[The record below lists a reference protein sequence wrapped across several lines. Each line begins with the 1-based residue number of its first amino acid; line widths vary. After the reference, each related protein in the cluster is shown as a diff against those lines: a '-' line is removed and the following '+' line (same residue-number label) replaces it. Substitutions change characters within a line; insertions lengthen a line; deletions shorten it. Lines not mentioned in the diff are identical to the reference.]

1 MTPSQSSCLL
11 LSSFGIVENSFYFVA
26 AGGGGAIFN
35 PATRRRSEGNDAS
48 ERISASRA
56 LMEFVIASSG
66 MVLVIYE
73 LNPIAQFVLPK
84 PFVPSDLCRTLCLDR
99 LVEMQEISYKENRY
113 LWMRPS
119 SGCQACIEG
128 IKHSKL

>member
-1 MTPSQSSCLL
+1 M
-11 LSSFGIVENSFYFVA
+11 
-26 AGGGGAIFN
+26 IFN

-66 MVLVIYE
+66 MISVIDE
-73 LNPIAQFVLPK
+73 FNPFAQYVLPK
-84 PFVPSDLCRTLCLDR
+84 HFVPSDLCWTHCLDR
-99 LVEMQEISYKENRY
+99 LVEMQEISYKENRH
-113 LWMRPS
+113 LWMCPS

-128 IKHSKL
+128 IKQSKL

>member
-1 MTPSQSSCLL
+1 MIFSPFVL
-11 LSSFGIVENSFYFVA
+11 LSCFGIVENYFYFVA

-84 PFVPSDLCRTLCLDR
+84 PFVPSLRSLSDTLL
-99 LVEMQEISYKENRY
+99 
-113 LWMRPS
+113 RPF
-119 SGCQACIEG
+119 GRNARNLI
-128 IKHSKL
+128 